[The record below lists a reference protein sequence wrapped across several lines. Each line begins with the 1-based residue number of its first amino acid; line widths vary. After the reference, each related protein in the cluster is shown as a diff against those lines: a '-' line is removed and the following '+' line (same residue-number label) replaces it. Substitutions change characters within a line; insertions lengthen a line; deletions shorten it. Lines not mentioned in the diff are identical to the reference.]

1 MRYDNAVSEIV
12 GVVLMVLIAVV
23 LSVTIFA
30 VISNMARLEQR
41 ELNFMTFSQ
50 DKSEGKLTIVYVGVS
65 KPKWSDLIV
74 QPDSV
79 EIHDENSDGYAD
91 VGEYLYNCTGKVVQV
106 IDTKEK
112 FLLGTWDFT

>member
-1 MRYDNAVSEIV
+1 MKHDNAVSEII
-12 GVVLMVLIAVV
+12 GIILMVLIAII
-23 LSVTIFA
+23 LSITVFA
-30 VISNMARLEQR
+30 VVSHIGRLEQKN
-41 ELNFMTFSQ
+41 LHFLTFSQ
-50 DKSEGKLTIVYVGVS
+50 DKSEGKLTIVYVGIS

-79 EIHDENSDGYAD
+79 EIYDENSDGYVD

-106 IDTKEK
+106 IDTKGK